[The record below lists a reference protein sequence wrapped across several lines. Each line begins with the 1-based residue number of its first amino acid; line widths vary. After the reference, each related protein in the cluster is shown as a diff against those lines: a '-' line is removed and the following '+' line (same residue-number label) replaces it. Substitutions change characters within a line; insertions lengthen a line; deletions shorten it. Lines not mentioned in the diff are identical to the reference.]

1 MANIIPLKEESGAQF
16 YPQTH
21 EKAVIDS
28 NGVNLQ
34 TKLANI
40 TTPSY
45 VTAWDGASTPV
56 VANIPAGVVVT
67 YNSTDYTGA
76 LAASA
81 STLNK
86 TYLVATGTA
95 NNYYRYVTELSG
107 SSYSWHSIGTTEINL
122 SDYATKEEL
131 SQLSQLQTQLSAAI
145 LESAYFTQSSPT
157 IVSYSR
163 GFKVHYY
170 PVKQGDKLKVT
181 ASEAQNRA
189 FNYGFTTVVPAAN
202 VSVTNATSVSTS
214 SIDLDL
220 TASADGY
227 FVFAKY
233 QNYFTNIVVTLL
245 EGTIDTIRE
254 LQGDVESLGQSLNG
268 KIDKEEGKT
277 LISQDVAD
285 RVFLEGQE
293 YLRVEL
299 DNENKILGGR
309 DLDGRAFEKV
319 GFDTP
324 NISVDGKEDST
335 LEDPEGRMEIKT
347 DAEGKIISYREE
359 DGRLVENVGIKAKEI
374 SFIDDAE
381 LKGFRADINKVYDTV
396 TDAVEQK
403 HLGQFQVGENI
414 VIGMKALESPYTVAD
429 IEKNYRN
436 ILPNPVFPYI
446 KKSSIHRLYDDAAT
460 PNMLYICSH
469 SDKHIFYSICPTDTK
484 RAFGN
489 IDPDYYNKYNANYFY
504 YADKDNPSDIHKVI
518 LPATV
523 NGVSM
528 NRQISF
534 VLEMSN
540 GDCLVEI
547 GNGSPVGS
555 STTLFHKN
563 IYKVSGVFSGNTIAE
578 SDVTLSLSFDKYLE
592 KVSSFDNAVEYKAG
606 CIILAPYSGTATGKV
621 YISKDYGDS
630 WDLIFCMDATNATHF
645 IAPKAAK
652 YGDADGYGVWP
663 TSADINPEGALDW
676 DTSIN
681 GNYHIHG
688 IAYDPWYDR
697 IWVVTGDGDGQLAH
711 NITGIWWTDDEGYTW
726 KRIGGGK
733 EIHTQLIGV
742 IPMEHCV
749 LFPTDGGGNGIWRW
763 SRNGKDSIIKIEE
776 VYNYLGFH
784 GNTLLAVGQRSI
796 RSKTGFY
803 LNTFAPNNYTDSY
816 RGGVVATPNGY
827 DFQKIFEDIYTEFS
841 ADTVEIGWGC
851 DITDCGD
858 KLILSAY
865 QGGYIELNY

>member
-1 MANIIPLKEESGAQF
+1 MANYANLKSDIAGVIRTNNNEEITGDILQEQLLGMVDSLGAGFQYKGVATPTTAPGTPDENVF
-16 YPQTH
+16 YI
-21 EKAVIDS
+21 A
-28 NGVNLQ
+28 
-34 TKLANI
+34 A
-40 TTPSY
+40 
-45 VTAWDGASTPV
+45 TAGTYTNFGSLV
-56 VANIPAGVVVT
+56 VAEGEVAILK
-67 YNSTDYTGA
+67 YNGSWTKEVTGA
-76 LAASA
+76 ATAAQ
-81 STLNK
+81 
-86 TYLVATGTA
+86 
-95 NNYYRYVTELSG
+95 VT
-107 SSYSWHSIGTTEINL
+107 
-122 SDYATKEEL
+122 
-131 SQLSQLQTQLSAAI
+131 QLGQDVDGLENLQTQLSATI
-145 LESAYFTQSSPT
+145 LEPAYFTQSSPT
-157 IVSYSR
+157 IVSYSA
-163 GFKVHYY
+163 GFKVNYY

-189 FNYGFTTVVPAAN
+189 FNYGFTTVVPAVN
-202 VSVTNATSVSTS
+202 VPVTNATSVSTS
-214 SIDLDL
+214 SIDLEL
-220 TASADGY
+220 TAPADGY

-233 QNYFTNIVVTLL
+233 QNYFTNIVVIKI
-245 EGTIDTIRE
+245 EGTIDTIKE
-254 LQGDVESLGQSLNG
+254 LQEGVENISQSLDG
-268 KIDKEEGKT
+268 KVDKEEGKG
-277 LISQDVAD
+277 LISQEVAN
-285 RVFLEGQE
+285 RVFFDGPE
-293 YLRVEL
+293 YLRVDL
-299 DNENKILGGR
+299 DDDGKVLGGR
-309 DLDGRAFEKV
+309 DLDGKAFEKV
-319 GFDTP
+319 GINTKT
-324 NISVDGKEDST
+324 ISVDGKEDST

-347 DAEGKIISYREE
+347 DAEGKIIFYREK
-359 DGRLVENVGIKAKEI
+359 DGGLVENVGIKAKEM
-374 SFIDDAE
+374 SFIDNAG

-414 VIGMKALESPYTVAD
+414 VIGMKALESPYTVVD

-436 ILPNPVFPYI
+436 ILPNPVFPFI
-446 KKSSIHRLYDDAAT
+446 KMASIHRLYDDAVT

-504 YADKDNPSDIHKVI
+504 YADKDNPSDIHKVV

-523 NGVSM
+523 SGVSM

-563 IYKVSGVFSGNTIAE
+563 IYKVSKVFTGETIVE
-578 SDVTLSLSFDKYLE
+578 NDVVLSLSFDKYLE
-592 KVSSFDNAVEYKAG
+592 KVSSFDNIVEYKAG
-606 CIILAPYSGTATGKV
+606 YILLAPYSGTVTGRV

-630 WDLIFCMDATNATHF
+630 WDLIFCMDTSNSTHF
-645 IAPKAAK
+645 IKPKAEHFGDENA
-652 YGDADGYGVWP
+652 YGAYP
-663 TSADINPEGALDW
+663 TPEMMNPGGELDW

-681 GNYHIHG
+681 GNYHVHG
-688 IAYDPWYDR
+688 IAYDQWYDR

-733 EIHTQLIGV
+733 EIHTQLIGIV
-742 IPMEHCV
+742 PMEHCV

-776 VYNYLGFH
+776 VYNYLGFR

-796 RSKTGFY
+796 RTKNGFY
-803 LNTFAPNNYTDSY
+803 LNTFAPNTYTDSY